1 MIMLKDRKA
10 VVYAGVLVAMVF
22 WSFSFIWYKDV
33 YLYLL
38 PFTTIF
44 LRLAISSV
52 LLFLFSW
59 SFKKLEKVKPSDY
72 KFILLLAFFE
82 PFLYFIGES
91 LGMQIMTPTSA
102 AVIISVIP
110 LLVPVLAF
118 LMLHEKLS
126 VKNILG
132 IFISFLGVMLVIANK
147 DFEFRAS
154 MTGVL
159 LMSLA
164 VVGAVF
170 YSVLLKK
177 LTASYNPFTLITWQ
191 NTVGTIMFLPLV
203 LVYDVKSWTPAMFKI
218 KAAVP
223 LLELAVFASSVAFLL
238 YTNGVRKI
246 GAVRAN
252 IFTNLIPVMTAFLS
266 FLLLNEK
273 LFFHNIIGIAVVIGG
288 LILSQLDSI
297 SSYKKKIF
305 NN

>member
-1 MIMLKDRKA
+1 MLKDRKA

>member
-1 MIMLKDRKA
+1 MNRKA
-10 VVYAGVLVAMVF
+10 VIYAGVLLAMVF

-33 YLYLL
+33 YQYLL

-44 LRLAISSV
+44 SRLAISSV

-59 SFKKLEKVKPSDY
+59 SFKKLERVKPSDY

-110 LLVPVLAF
+110 LLVPVLAYF
-118 LMLHEKLS
+118 MLRDRLS
-126 VKNILG
+126 AKNIVG
-132 IFISFLGVMLVIANK
+132 IFISFLGVILVITNK

-154 MTGVL
+154 MNGVL

-164 VVGAVF
+164 VIGAVF

-177 LTASYNPFTLITWQ
+177 LTTSYNPFTLITWQ
-191 NTVGTIMFLPLV
+191 NTVGTLMFLPLV
-203 LVYDVKSWTPAMFKI
+203 LIYDIKSWTPAMFTI
-218 KAAVP
+218 KAALP
-223 LLELAVFASSVAFLL
+223 LLELAIFASSVAFLL

-252 IFTNLIPVMTAFLS
+252 IFTNLIPVMTAFFS

-273 LFFHNIIGIAVVIGG
+273 LLFHNIIGIAVVIGG

-297 SSYKKKIF
+297 NSYKKKIF

>member
-1 MIMLKDRKA
+1 MNRKA
-10 VVYAGVLVAMVF
+10 VIYAGVLLAMVF

-33 YLYLL
+33 YQYLL

-44 LRLAISSV
+44 SRLAISSV

-59 SFKKLEKVKPSDY
+59 SFKKLERVKPSDY

-110 LLVPVLAF
+110 LLVPVLAYF
-118 LMLHEKLS
+118 MLRDRLS
-126 VKNILG
+126 AKNIVG
-132 IFISFLGVMLVIANK
+132 IFISFLGVILVITNK

-154 MTGVL
+154 MNGVL

-164 VVGAVF
+164 VIGAVF

-191 NTVGTIMFLPLV
+191 NTVGTLMFLPLV
-203 LVYDVKSWTPAMFKI
+203 LIYDIKSWTPAMFTI
-218 KAAVP
+218 KAALP
-223 LLELAVFASSVAFLL
+223 LLELAIFASSVAFLL

-252 IFTNLIPVMTAFLS
+252 IFTNLIPVMTAFFS
-266 FLLLNEK
+266 FLLLKEK
-273 LFFHNIIGIAVVIGG
+273 LLFHNIIGIAVVIGG
-288 LILSQLDSI
+288 LVLSQLDSI
-297 SSYKKKIF
+297 NSYKKKIF